1 MPKKK
6 DLKTLSNLN
15 KSIYI
20 LLIVLFISS
29 NLVLAEELEGKP
41 ERKILEQNFDFDESQ
56 KEQDTQAVG
65 EEGKE
70 ENGTKEIKIDDEKE
84 INSESDISQAPLLK
98 GHVSKVPGG
107 TKLKIIL
114 ETPIDEITSM
124 IDDEITARTAENI
137 EVDGKVIIPAGSTV
151 VGKISEISLAK
162 RMHKAGNLRIE
173 FKNLT
178 MPDGRQVPI
187 LASVLTHSGLIKGK
201 YTKKTALIAGATLL
215 GPAAAGFGAGLAAE
229 GSLVGAGIGAVV
241 GTLAGVGLFAFQRGN
256 MVDLKSGDELSIE
269 LTEEALVPSND
280 GEEMNG
286 TEKEFCDLKNKESGK

>member
-1 MPKKK
+1 MSKKK
-6 DLKTLSNLN
+6 DLKTLCNLN
-15 KSIYI
+15 KSIYVLLI
-20 LLIVLFISS
+20 LLFVSS

-41 ERKILEQNFDFDESQ
+41 ERKILEQNFDSDESQ
-56 KEQDTQAVG
+56 KEQDTQTVG

-70 ENGTKEIKIDDEKE
+70 EKEPEEVKIDDEKE
-84 INSESDISQAPLLK
+84 VNSESDIPPPLLK

-114 ETPIDEITSM
+114 ETPIDEVTSM

-137 EVDGKVIIPAGSTV
+137 EVDGKIIIPAGSTV

-162 RMHKAGNLRIE
+162 RLHKAGNLRIE

-280 GEEMNG
+280 GEEVSG
-286 TEKEFCDLKNKESGK
+286 TEKEFCDLKNKEGGK